1 MQAAARVLNSEFGRQ
16 RAAPR
21 SEPQPNNQS
30 SPKAPGL
37 RWLYSAHPSLRPTVF
52 VPGPVVAVRK
62 V

>member
-1 MQAAARVLNSEFGRQ
+1 MQAAATVLNSESRRQ
-16 RAAPR
+16 RTAPR
-21 SEPQPNNQS
+21 GEPQPIDP
-30 SPKAPGL
+30 SPKAPSL

>member
-21 SEPQPNNQS
+21 SEPQPANH
-30 SPKAPGL
+30 SPRAPGL

>member
-16 RAAPR
+16 RMATR
-21 SEPQPNNQS
+21 REPQLS
-30 SPKAPGL
+30 DRSAKAPGL

-52 VPGPVVAVRK
+52 VPGPVVAVRQ

>member
-1 MQAAARVLNSEFGRQ
+1 MQAAARVLNSEGGRP
-16 RAAPR
+16 RTAPR
-21 SEPQPNNQS
+21 GEPQPHDRS
-30 SPKAPGL
+30 LKAPGL

>member
-21 SEPQPNNQS
+21 GEPQPNNHS
-30 SPKAPGL
+30 TTNPGL

>member
-16 RAAPR
+16 RAASR
-21 SEPQPNNQS
+21 GEPQPDNRT
-30 SPKAPGL
+30 PKAPGL

>member
-21 SEPQPNNQS
+21 SEPQPAS
-30 SPKAPGL
+30 HAPRVPGL